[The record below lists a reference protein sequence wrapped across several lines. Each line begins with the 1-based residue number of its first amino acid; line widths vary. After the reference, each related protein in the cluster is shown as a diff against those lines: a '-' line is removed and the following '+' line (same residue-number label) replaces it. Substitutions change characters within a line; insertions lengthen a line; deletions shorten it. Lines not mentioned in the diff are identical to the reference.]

1 MIPII
6 YEDEH
11 LLIVN
16 KPPQIASHP
25 GGVYEDNSLL
35 DVLKQQGHY
44 QQIHL
49 INRLD
54 FDTSGII
61 VCAKL
66 TQTAKVLY
74 HKMSERGFNKEYLA
88 IVFGVLTKPI
98 TINQPLAEKRGTHI
112 KWKVKI
118 SPQGKESI
126 TGITPLHTFIKE
138 GKKYTLVLC
147 KPLTGRQHQIR
158 VHLASIKH
166 PIVGDKIYIA
176 DRVFKYYTTHE
187 HQLLPEHLTR
197 IKSPRMLLHSFKVS
211 FTFGNE
217 KYAFTAPLPED
228 FLGFLDEKGKNIIGF
243 IRHNP
248 KNE

>member
-16 KPPQIASHP
+16 KPSQIASHP

-35 DVLKQQGHY
+35 DMLKQQGHY
-44 QQIHL
+44 LQLHL

-61 VCAKL
+61 ICAKL

-74 HKMSERGFNKEYLA
+74 TKISERDFDKQYLA
-88 IVFGVLTKPI
+88 IVFGVIKKSI
-98 TINQPLAEKRGTHI
+98 TIDKPLAEKRGTHI
-112 KWKVKI
+112 KWKVKV
-118 SPQGKESI
+118 SPEGKQSI
-126 TGITPLHTFIKE
+126 TEVQPLHTFIKDRN
-138 GKKYTLVLC
+138 KYTIVLC
-147 KPLTGRQHQIR
+147 KLLTGRQHQIR

-187 HQLLPEHLTR
+187 HQLLDEHLHR
-197 IKSPRMLLHSFKVS
+197 IKSPRMLLHSFKLS
-211 FTFGNE
+211 FNFGNE
-217 KYAFTAPLPED
+217 KYSFTAPIPED
-228 FLGFLDEKGKNIIGF
+228 FLGFLDDEGKKIVCSLS
-243 IRHNP
+243 
-248 KNE
+248 

>member
-1 MIPII
+1 MITII

-25 GGVYEDNSLL
+25 GGVYEDNSLIDL
-35 DVLKQQGHY
+35 LKKQGHY
-44 QQIHL
+44 PQLHL

-61 VCAKL
+61 ICAKL
-66 TQTAKVLY
+66 TQTAKALY
-74 HKMSERGFNKEYLA
+74 TKMSERGFNKEYLA
-88 IVFGVLTKPI
+88 VVFGVVKEPV
-98 TINQPLAEKRGTHI
+98 TINQPLTEKRGTHI
-112 KWKVKI
+112 RWKVKI
-118 SPQGKESI
+118 SPEGKQSI
-126 TGITPLHTFIKE
+126 TEVKPLHIFVKE
-138 GKKYTLVLC
+138 GKKYTLVVC

-187 HQLLPEHLTR
+187 HQLLDEHLHR

-211 FTFGNE
+211 FMFGDE
-217 KYAFTAPLPED
+217 KYSFTASIPND
-228 FLGFLDEKGKNIIGF
+228 FLDFLDSEGKNIISGL
-243 IRHNP
+243 
-248 KNE
+248 K